1 MSCNHEHE
9 ASSLLGIR
17 VRSGRGLKTIQSSF
31 ISPVDVPLET
41 EDVFFFFPQ
50 TLAKRIKRVTMS
62 FNTMTSKYIFQNGQ
76 YVGEYYKKSKLF
88 MAGTVKGRSV
98 YHTVEELIVIVQ
110 GYYQVSTYKLVMK
123 EKHFNSNLIN
133 IFDSLTYRVFRNV
146 ETSPPTG
153 RVEEIGA
160 NLHSE

>member
-1 MSCNHEHE
+1 
-9 ASSLLGIR
+9 
-17 VRSGRGLKTIQSSF
+17 
-31 ISPVDVPLET
+31 
-41 EDVFFFFPQ
+41 
-50 TLAKRIKRVTMS
+50 MS

-76 YVGEYYKKSKLF
+76 YVGEYYKKSKFF
-88 MAGTVKGRSV
+88 MAETVKGRSV

-110 GYYQVSTYKLVMK
+110 GYYQVSTYKLVMT

-153 RVEEIGA
+153 RVEEIGG
-160 NLHSE
+160 NLHRE